1 MWRGIKRIIRI
12 VLWLCGTF
20 AVTVAAERFALAA
33 ELVTG
38 SKREVFLRLLPYT
51 VLTAI
56 VLAAGSALLRKMGRM
71 TLKKLDVM
79 FGNEFEYACAGILR
93 ANGFKNVRVTQASGD
108 FGVDITAQKN
118 HVSYAVQCKRYEKKV
133 NNSAIQEVIGGLA
146 VYGCEVGAVMTNSY
160 FTEPA
165 KRLAEANGVI
175 LWDRDALAEMLDRS
189 GTKKAVRQSLA
200 DSEQLDDPEAVC
212 GCVID
217 DYLSENGI
225 GAEVENIEVLEDSCE
240 LLVELKLLQGV
251 RIDDIRAVTDDL
263 AAYGGWEYVTCVFPS
278 KTAGRVGLEIPL
290 PLDEEDV

>member
-20 AVTVAAERFALAA
+20 AVTAAAERFVRAA

-51 VLTAI
+51 VLTAL

-175 LWDRDALAEMLDRS
+175 LWDRDAIAEMLDRS

-217 DYLSENGI
+217 DYLSEYGI

>member
-20 AVTVAAERFALAA
+20 AVTAAAERFALAA

-51 VLTAI
+51 VLTAF
-56 VLAAGSALLRKMGRM
+56 VLAAGSALLHKMGRM
-71 TLKKLDVM
+71 NLKKLDVM
-79 FGNEFEYACAGILR
+79 FGHEFEYACAGILR

-217 DYLSENGI
+217 DYLSEYGI

>member
-20 AVTVAAERFALAA
+20 AVTAAAERFVRAA

-51 VLTAI
+51 VLTAL

-71 TLKKLDVM
+71 TIKKLDVM

-175 LWDRDALAEMLDRS
+175 LWDRDAIAEMLDRS

-217 DYLSENGI
+217 DYLSEYGI